1 MKIVMKKSEWLDDWY
16 PIVKAEHDGRKWM
29 ERTRPNSSR
38 FMCSER
44 ISDAC
49 VEGDAEEMICI
60 AEAIKARTL
69 RHFERCAVAFWPD
82 GVHFWSPRNSMEDG
96 VVSIEEANELADQIL
111 RYFANDADDGSDEC
125 KSRI

>member
-16 PIVKAEHDGRKWM
+16 LIVKAEHDRREWM
-29 ERTRPNSSR
+29 ERAGPNSSR

-49 VEGDAEEMICI
+49 VEGNAEEMICI

-69 RHFERCAVAFWPD
+69 CHFERCAVAFWPD
-82 GVHFWSPRNSMEDG
+82 GVHFWSPRNSSEDG
-96 VVSIEEANELADQIL
+96 VVSIEEADELADQIFQ
-111 RYFANDADDGSDEC
+111 YFANDANDADDGSL
-125 KSRI
+125 K